1 MPNHFRSLLIVAAAA
16 LSVGCDELT
25 GTVCTTEARAAISVE
40 ARDSITNATVGA
52 GARIIASDGAF
63 ADTVITVEDFAGP
76 YGLAHERAGSYTVTV
91 EQAGHSP
98 WSRSDV
104 RVSRDDC
111 HVRTVPLTAL
121 LQP

>member
-1 MPNHFRSLLIVAAAA
+1 MSVARCPAQGLPYEGEYNTDLA
-16 LSVGCDELT
+16 
-25 GTVCTTEARAAISVE
+25 CTITFAISVE
-40 ARDSITNATVGA
+40 ALDSITNAPAGA
-52 GARIIASDGAF
+52 GVRIIASDRAF
-63 ADTVITVEDFAGP
+63 ADTVITVDDFGGP

-104 RVSRDDC
+104 QVSRDDC
-111 HVRTVPLTAL
+111 HVRTVALTAL